1 MRDIREQVHDPLT
14 PVTLFVLSE
23 LRHKELKNNRAKPGA
38 SDQSPYFTKARNV
51 IVNTNAAESENCS
64 SFSPLTT
71 ACHEGKY
78 LGIWSLFELYDIICS
93 TGPIS
98 MFVFFIK
105 ERKNQKHM

>member
-23 LRHKELKNNRAKPGA
+23 LRHKKLKYNRTKPGA
-38 SDQSPYFTKARNV
+38 SDQSPYFSKARNV

-78 LGIWSLFELYDIICS
+78 LGIYGVCLNFM
-93 TGPIS
+93 T
-98 MFVFFIK
+98 
-105 ERKNQKHM
+105 

>member
-23 LRHKELKNNRAKPGA
+23 LRHKELKNNRTKPGA
-38 SDQSPYFTKARNV
+38 SDQSPYFSKARNV

-64 SFSPLTT
+64 SFSPPTT

-78 LGIWSLFELYDIICS
+78 LGIYGVCLNFM
-93 TGPIS
+93 T
-98 MFVFFIK
+98 
-105 ERKNQKHM
+105 

>member
-1 MRDIREQVHDPLT
+1 MIPGYPCWRPQRLAGIAGYKRAGSRPFDTSHTICAFRAETQ
-14 PVTLFVLSE
+14 
-23 LRHKELKNNRAKPGA
+23 ELKNNRTKPGA

-78 LGIWSLFELYDIICS
+78 LGIYGVCLNFM
-93 TGPIS
+93 T
-98 MFVFFIK
+98 
-105 ERKNQKHM
+105 